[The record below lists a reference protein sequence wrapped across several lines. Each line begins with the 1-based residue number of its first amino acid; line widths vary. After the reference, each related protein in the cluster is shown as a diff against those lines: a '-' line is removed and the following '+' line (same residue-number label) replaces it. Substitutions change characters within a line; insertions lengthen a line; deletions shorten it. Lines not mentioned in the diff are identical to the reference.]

1 MEKQRNQ
8 SSLKDEE
15 NFPERMNNE
24 ADLFALIDTEF
35 RKEAMKI
42 LQELWKA
49 IDRSADYCKKEL
61 ESIWRGQEELE
72 NSLPETQ
79 AELKGVNS
87 RMDDAEERISG
98 LEGRIMWIIQ
108 SEQQLESQVKK
119 KKESDIRDRPMR

>member
-49 IDRSADYCKKEL
+49 IDRRADYCKKEL